1 MEDIKELFKELTEE
15 LEKDCSG
22 WDVAPDTEA
31 DKTFKE
37 KYGTEWRAETPRNP
51 PKMTIQRFFAYFRG
65 IDRLGIYLIK
75 LGRFNYF

>member
-15 LEKDCSG
+15 IENDLGD
-22 WDVAPDTEA
+22 WDSIPKTEA

-51 PKMTIQRFFAYFRG
+51 PKMTIRRFFAYFRG

-75 LGRFNYF
+75 LGRF

>member
-22 WDVAPDTEA
+22 WDIAPETEA

-37 KYGTEWRAETPRNP
+37 KILDLGKQKYGTE
-51 PKMTIQRFFAYFRG
+51 
-65 IDRLGIYLIK
+65 
-75 LGRFNYF
+75 

>member
-37 KYGTEWRAETPRNP
+37 K
-51 PKMTIQRFFAYFRG
+51 IL
-65 IDRLGIYLIK
+65 DLGK
-75 LGRFNYF
+75 

>member
-1 MEDIKELFKELTEE
+1 MEDIKELFKELAEE

-37 KYGTEWRAETPRNP
+37 KILDLV
-51 PKMTIQRFFAYFRG
+51 K
-65 IDRLGIYLIK
+65 
-75 LGRFNYF
+75 

>member
-37 KYGTEWRAETPRNP
+37 KMITLVKEKYGTEWSTETPRNP
-51 PKMTIQRFFAYFRG
+51 SKMTIHEFLNRFR
-65 IDRLGIYLIK
+65 
-75 LGRFNYF
+75 

>member
-1 MEDIKELFKELTEE
+1 MEDIKELFKE

-37 KYGTEWRAETPRNP
+37 KTINLVKEKYGIE
-51 PKMTIQRFFAYFRG
+51 
-65 IDRLGIYLIK
+65 
-75 LGRFNYF
+75 

>member
-1 MEDIKELFKELTEE
+1 MEDIKELFMELTEE

-37 KYGTEWRAETPRNP
+37 KYGTE
-51 PKMTIQRFFAYFRG
+51 
-65 IDRLGIYLIK
+65 
-75 LGRFNYF
+75 